1 MKRNDYLD
9 NLKFVLILLVV
20 IAHFAMKL
28 TYVAEIK
35 YLMYYIYIFHMPC
48 FIFINGYLAK
58 NMNAGGKLRADKILT
73 VFWMYLVFKLGN
85 VLLSLAFGEPV
96 KLQLFKDTS
105 APWYLLALCIW
116 YLSVP
121 LLERIKVRYLIPGS
135 FLIGMAVGYIS
146 SISNVMSLSRV
157 FVFFPFFI
165 LGFCLPEE
173 KYQAFLEKK
182 SWRIPAA
189 VFLTAVLAIMILLWK
204 QLNPLADIVYG
215 SYPYKKSLG
224 DLAKYGLL
232 VRGVWYLLA
241 VPVSGAFM
249 LLIPRG
255 KHFFTGLGSRT
266 MQVYMIH
273 IWIRNGLTYAGFFT
287 MLKGQADYLAVL
299 VLVACIPLTFLLS
312 VKWLKKIYDLLMSP
326 KLFDIL
332 LKKA

>member
-9 NLKFVLILLVV
+9 NLKFILILLVV
-20 IAHFAMKL
+20 IAHFSMKL

-35 YLMYYIYIFHMPC
+35 YLMYYIYIFHMPS

-58 NMNAGGKLRADKILT
+58 NMNSGGKLRADKILT
-73 VFWMYLVFKLGN
+73 VFWMYLIFKIGN
-85 VLLSLAFGEPV
+85 VLLSAAFGEPL
-96 KLQLFKDTS
+96 KFQFFKDYS

-135 FLIGMAVGYIS
+135 FLIGMAAGYIN
-146 SISNVMSLSRV
+146 SIGNVMSLSRI

-165 LGFCLPEE
+165 IGFCLPEARYE
-173 KYQAFLEKK
+173 AFLDKK
-182 SWRIPAA
+182 QWKFPA
-189 VFLTAVLAIMILLWK
+189 VVLLTSIFVAIFLLWK
-204 QLNPLADIVYG
+204 HLRPFADIVYG
-215 SYPYKKSLG
+215 SSPYKATLG

-241 VPVSGAFM
+241 VLVSAAFM
-249 LLIPRG
+249 LLVPRG
-255 KHFFTGLGSRT
+255 RLFFTGLGNRT

-273 IWIRNGLTYAGFFT
+273 IWIRNALAYAGFFT
-287 MLKGQADYLAVL
+287 FLKGQPDYLAAL
-299 VLVACIPLTFLLS
+299 VLIACIPLTLLLS
-312 VKWLKKIYDLLMSP
+312 VKWLKKLYDFLMTP
-326 KLFDIL
+326 KLFGIF